1 MKRNILTFITVLSL
15 CCLTACNA
23 ESKNTVGTGN
33 DNVVAVENVVNEPT
47 AEPIAESTAEPTE
60 ASVSEVAETTPEPT
74 SAPTEVPVVEVTP
87 EPTEEPSGVYRGIN
101 MEADLPGEE
110 WVETFIGIIE
120 EPKIVVFSDE
130 TGRKEIFENDSVIK
144 FNPDTDMLG
153 VYLPDGYTRLNK
165 NIGLK
170 YIACIHDSEYLFYC
184 ELKPKETRESGKK
197 MAALYV
203 EYEGEEI
210 SLPFVF
216 KPE

>member
-1 MKRNILTFITVLSL
+1 MKRNILTFITLLSL

-33 DNVVAVENVVNEPT
+33 NNEVAADSVVNV
-47 AEPIAESTAEPTE
+47 PIAEATAAPTE
-60 ASVSEVAETTPEPT
+60 ESVAETTPEPT
-74 SAPTEVPVVEVTP
+74 STPTEVPIAEATP
-87 EPTEEPSGVYRGIN
+87 EPTEEPSGVYEGIN
-101 MEADLPGEE
+101 MESDLSGEE
-110 WVETFIGIIE
+110 WVKTFVGIIE

-130 TGRKEIFENDSVIK
+130 TGRKEIFENDSILK

-153 VYLPDGYTRLNK
+153 VYLPDGYARLNK

-170 YIACIHDSEYLFYC
+170 DIVCIHDSEYLFYC